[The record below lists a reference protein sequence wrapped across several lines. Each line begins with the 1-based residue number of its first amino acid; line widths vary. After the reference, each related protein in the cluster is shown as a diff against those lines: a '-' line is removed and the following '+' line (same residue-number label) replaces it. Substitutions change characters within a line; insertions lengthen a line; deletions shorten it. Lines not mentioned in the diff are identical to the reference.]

1 MVKVKATLIKTN
13 KVFSSK
19 RGYKSAIVTMKVAG
33 SSIICCFSDVGFFLI
48 GILFCYTIIVQNSAT
63 TCWLVGSLARWLV
76 GTNSTVQRS
85 RHPQLHQHGTPSRGS
100 RTENTH
106 KG

>member
-63 TCWLVGSLARWLV
+63 TCWLVGSLARW
-76 GTNSTVQRS
+76 
-85 RHPQLHQHGTPSRGS
+85 HKQHSAAFTAPTAAPTWHTLTGL
-100 RTENTH
+100 TH
-106 KG
+106 GEHS